1 MQSTDQRAPPVA
13 TLFLHRKFAGTFQ
26 LDQGT
31 LVLADGMAS
40 FTPFKSLVIG
50 GDSTISFVGAYGLD
64 VSRSLAALPAGKTL
78 TIDTPDSGITF
89 ASGLSGAGSLL
100 KTGDRDLTLQGA
112 STLTAASTVMVTGG
126 AINLTGNGTLGAAT
140 LVVSGK
146 AGRKQAFK
154 AVNRVEW
161 FCFKELFLGQGL
173 AYEDW
178 IRLLAEQ
185 RLGDTEPDSA
195 DFAEL
200 ERLAGARILE
210 FIGETGQA
218 F

>member
-1 MQSTDQRAPPVA
+1 MLAPAADASPVSLFHHLSIIMYLLSDDLADHAGDARALAAKQGALDLLVTIGLLPAGRIRDQLVAAYGFDFYDRLTPTADAAVDFATKDILLLSLTERLAFLKGVSRVLRQLIRDGRTPCWCHRPA
-13 TLFLHRKFAGTFQ
+13 TLKL
-26 LDQGT
+26 
-31 LVLADGMAS
+31 
-40 FTPFKSLVIG
+40 
-50 GDSTISFVGAYGLD
+50 
-64 VSRSLAALPAGKTL
+64 SLAAL
-78 TIDTPDSGITF
+78 
-89 ASGLSGAGSLL
+89 
-100 KTGDRDLTLQGA
+100 
-112 STLTAASTVMVTGG
+112 
-126 AINLTGNGTLGAAT
+126 AT

-178 IRLLAEQ
+178 IKVLAQQ
-185 RLGDTEPDSA
+185 RLGNAEPATA
-195 DFAEL
+195 DCAEL

-210 FIGETGQA
+210 FLGETGRL